1 MTRTARLL
9 LAAAFTA
16 LAAGCSSHSAPA
28 APSSPPAAALPPGCA
43 SALAAL
49 PKTAPDT
56 AKQAADD
63 TDALGGRKGT
73 TAGSLADAVSA
84 DSFSIGFDLSENESA
99 ASAAA
104 KWQADAKALRSYCSS

>member
-1 MTRTARLL
+1 MNRTVRLL
-9 LAAAFTA
+9 FAAGFTA
-16 LAAGCSSHSAPA
+16 LAAGCSSHS
-28 APSSPPAAALPPGCA
+28 SVPPAAASAASLPSGCA

-49 PKTAPDT
+49 PGKAPDT
-56 AKQAADD
+56 VKQAADD

-84 DSFSIGFDLSENESA
+84 DSFSIGFDLSENLSA

-104 KWQADAKALRSYCSS
+104 KWQADAAALRAYCS